1 MPPRRAELPP
11 SLRASAN
18 RRARPRRPPSERLRS
33 AAAAGIITRGNTRP
47 GTAGRQ
53 AADAAEYERRQ
64 SRGRRL
70 GATTARAAVGHGGP
84 LPPASITAMFRD
96 LGFSTVENPTAAER
110 RRLNR
115 WNSLVAQLVA
125 GRLSPK
131 GFERRVKAWRPF
143 RGAAFEWN
151 AEIITATMGERR
163 DAGETT
169 YEYTG
174 RRA

>member
-1 MPPRRAELPP
+1 MPPRRVELPP

-33 AAAAGIITRGNTRP
+33 AAAAGLITRQNTRK

-96 LGFSTVENPTAAER
+96 LGFSTVETPTASER

-115 WNSLVAQLVA
+115 WNSLVAQLDA
-125 GRLSPK
+125 GRLLPK
-131 GFERRVKAWRPF
+131 GFERRVRAWRPF
-143 RGAAFEWN
+143 RGERFEWDPT
-151 AEIITATMGERR
+151 IVVATMGERR

-169 YEYTG
+169 YEYAG